1 MADNTNIRLTING
14 QEVEAEKD
22 QMLLDVACKNGIKV
36 PTLCHHKSLGGY
48 GACRLCVAEVTIRG
62 RTKLTA
68 SCTYPVQDGVS
79 VETNT
84 EELIKIRRLVIESML
99 ATAPNSPE
107 IKELAEELGV
117 ESTRFK
123 LNPDEDNKC
132 ILCGLCVRICNEK
145 IKIGAIGF
153 ANRGAERMITP
164 PFEDYS
170 DVCSTCGACSVVCP
184 TGAIDIKL
192 FSEKPLLSIPSEFNE
207 GLESRT
213 PVYIPFPQAV
223 PNIPVIDKTSCMYY
237 LNGTCQSCSDFCEP
251 GAIEY
256 DQEDTVLDIDVG
268 AIIVASGYDVWN
280 PSPMIEYGYGVHP
293 EVYTGMEIERLSNAS
308 GPTEGSIVMRNG
320 EQPKRVA
327 ILHCVGSR
335 DEHHQPYCS
344 RICCM
349 YSLKLAHLIRE
360 KTHAEVFE
368 FYMDIRSFGKGY
380 EEFYERVQHEGVVFV
395 RGRGAQVLPVGDK
408 LVVRA
413 EDTDLGRPVSLPV
426 DMVILATGVVPSKG
440 TEELSHTLHVT
451 RDINGFFLEAHPKLR
466 PVDSNTDGIFLAGAC
481 QAPRDIPDTVTHA
494 SAAASQ
500 ALVLLSKGYVEVVPT
515 IAEVNELD
523 CVGCSLCVQVCPY
536 GAPSLV
542 MNRGRMISEIN
553 EALCKGCGLCVA
565 GCRGKAINLRGFND
579 TQLLTQLE
587 TLLQFSMF

>member
-1 MADNTNIRLTING
+1 MTDNTIIRLTING
-14 QEVEAEKD
+14 QEFEAEKG
-22 QMLLDVACKNGIKV
+22 QMLLDVACKNGIKI

-48 GACRLCVAEVTIRG
+48 GACRLCIAEVTKRG
-62 RTKLTA
+62 RTNLTA

-99 ATAPNSPE
+99 ARAPNSPE
-107 IKELAEELGV
+107 IKELAEDLGV

-145 IKIGAIGF
+145 MKIGAIGF

-192 FSEKPLLSIPSEFNE
+192 FSEKPLLSIPSDFNE
-207 GLESRT
+207 GLESRM

-223 PNIPVIDKTSCMYY
+223 PNIPVIDKSSCMYY

-268 AIIVASGYDVWN
+268 AIVIATGYDVWN
-280 PSPMIEYGYGVHP
+280 PSPMLEYGYGVHP

-308 GPTEGSIVMRNG
+308 GPTEGSIVMKNG

-440 TEELSHTLHVT
+440 AEELSHTLHVT

-500 ALVLLSKGYVEVVPT
+500 ALGLLSKGYVEVVPT

-523 CVGCSLCVQVCPY
+523 CVGCNLCVEVCPY
-536 GAPSLV
+536 GATSLV
-542 MNRGRMISEIN
+542 MTRGRMVSEIN

-565 GCRGKAINLRGFND
+565 GCRGKTITLRGFND

>member
-1 MADNTNIRLTING
+1 MVDNTTIRLTIDG
-14 QEVEAEKD
+14 HEVEAEKGE
-22 QMLLDVACKNGIKV
+22 MLLDVACKNGIKI
-36 PTLCHHKSLGGY
+36 PTLCHHKSIGGY
-48 GACRLCVAEVTIRG
+48 GACRLCVAEVTKRG

-68 SCTYPVQDGVS
+68 SCTYPVQEGVS

-84 EELIKIRRLVIESML
+84 EDLIKIRRFVIESML
-99 ATAPNSPE
+99 ARAPNSPE

-164 PFEDYS
+164 PFEDFS

-192 FSEKPLLSIPSEFNE
+192 FSEKPLLPIPSEFNE

-223 PNIPVIDKTSCMYY
+223 PNIPVIDKKSCMYY
-237 LNGTCQSCSDFCEP
+237 LNGTCQSCLDFCEP
-251 GAIEY
+251 SAIEY

-268 AIIVASGYDVWN
+268 SIIVATGYDKWD

-308 GPTEGSIVMRNG
+308 GPTEGDIVMKNG
-320 EQPKRVA
+320 DQPKRVA
-327 ILHCVGSR
+327 ILHCIGSR

-360 KTHAEVFE
+360 KTNAEVFE
-368 FYMDIRSFGKGY
+368 FYMDIRAFGRGY
-380 EEFYERVQHEGVVFV
+380 EEF
-395 RGRGAQVLPVGDK
+395 
-408 LVVRA
+408 
-413 EDTDLGRPVSLPV
+413 
-426 DMVILATGVVPSKG
+426 
-440 TEELSHTLHVT
+440 
-451 RDINGFFLEAHPKLR
+451 
-466 PVDSNTDGIFLAGAC
+466 
-481 QAPRDIPDTVTHA
+481 
-494 SAAASQ
+494 
-500 ALVLLSKGYVEVVPT
+500 
-515 IAEVNELD
+515 
-523 CVGCSLCVQVCPY
+523 
-536 GAPSLV
+536 
-542 MNRGRMISEIN
+542 
-553 EALCKGCGLCVA
+553 
-565 GCRGKAINLRGFND
+565 
-579 TQLLTQLE
+579 
-587 TLLQFSMF
+587 

>member
-1 MADNTNIRLTING
+1 MADNTTIRLTING
-14 QEVEAEKD
+14 QEVEAEKG
-22 QMLLDVACKNGIKV
+22 QMLLDVACKNGIKI

-48 GACRLCVAEVTIRG
+48 GACRLCVAEVTKRG

-84 EELIKIRRLVIESML
+84 EDLIKIRRLVIESML
-99 ATAPNSPE
+99 ARAPNSPE

-153 ANRGAERMITP
+153 ANRGAERIITP
-164 PFEDYS
+164 PFEEYS

-192 FSEKPLLSIPSEFNE
+192 FSEKPLLPIPFEFNE

-223 PNIPVIDKTSCMYY
+223 PKIPVIDKTSCMYY
-237 LNGTCQSCSDFCEP
+237 LNETCQSCSDFCEP

-268 AIIVASGYDVWN
+268 SIIVATGYDAWN
-280 PSPMIEYGYGVHP
+280 PSPMLEYGYGVHP

-308 GPTEGSIVMRNG
+308 GPTDGEIVMRNG
-320 EQPKRVA
+320 DQPKRVA
-327 ILHCVGSR
+327 ILHCIGSR

-349 YSLKLAHLIRE
+349 YSMKLAHLIRE
-360 KTHAEVFE
+360 KTNAEVFE
-368 FYMDIRSFGKGY
+368 FYMDIRAFGKGY
-380 EEFYERVQHEGVVFV
+380 EEFYERVQHEGIVFV
-395 RGRGAQVLPVGDK
+395 RGRGAQVLPDGDQ

-413 EDTDLGRPVSLPV
+413 EDTDLGRPVNLPV

-440 TEELSHTLHVT
+440 AEKLSQTLHVT
-451 RDINGFFLEAHPKLR
+451 RDVNGFFLEAHPKLR

-500 ALVLLSKGYVEVVPT
+500 ALVLLSQEYVEVVPT

-523 CVGCSLCVQVCPY
+523 CVGCNLCVEVCPY
-536 GAPSLV
+536 SAPSLV
-542 MNRGRMISEIN
+542 MKRGKLVSEIN

-579 TQLLTQLE
+579 TQLLTQLK
-587 TLLQFSMF
+587 TLLQFSMT